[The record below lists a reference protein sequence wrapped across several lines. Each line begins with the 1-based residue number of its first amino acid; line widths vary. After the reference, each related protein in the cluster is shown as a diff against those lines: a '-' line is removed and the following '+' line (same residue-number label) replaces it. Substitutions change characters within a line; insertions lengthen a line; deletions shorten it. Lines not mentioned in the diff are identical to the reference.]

1 MNIKLDTNGT
11 VQLPI
16 GGKYVAEDVYLTAE
30 VPIPNTTTTFDSMK
44 YLFKDTIDVSTDF
57 EYECY
62 FSLSSWPEG
71 SKIKCESGVLSIY
84 NETYGWLS
92 FYSSSGFV
100 EEGCKG
106 IDLKGEYPLEL
117 IQWLINNGYFD
128 IEFYSEKNITENGIY
143 DVFGYHKATV
153 GVPNYLKSFIE
164 GTIENPTIPSGT
176 TIIRAGAFYRYSNIT
191 DVVIPDTVTE
201 IGDYAFQ
208 YSSITSIVFPE
219 GITKIPLACCGNC
232 SNLANVS
239 IPNTVTK
246 IYGGAFQQCNSLV
259 EIFIPSSVT
268 NIYGNVFAYANS
280 LKTLDL
286 SEHTTVP
293 SLSDTDFPSSL
304 TKIKVKSSMVSAFK
318 AATNWSTY
326 ADIISSS

>member
-16 GGKYVAEDVYLTAE
+16 GGKYVAEDVYLTVE
-30 VPIPNTTTTFDSMK
+30 VPIPNTTTTFNSMK

-62 FSLSSWPEG
+62 FSPIGWPEG

-84 NETYGWLS
+84 NETHGWIS
-92 FYSSSGFV
+92 IYSSSGFTEAV
-100 EEGCKG
+100 CQG
-106 IDLKGEYPLEL
+106 INLKGEYPLEL

-128 IEFYSEKNITENGIY
+128 IEYYSEKYITENGVHN
-143 DVFGYHKATV
+143 VFGYHKATV

-164 GTIENPTIPSGT
+164 GTMVNPTIPSGT
-176 TIIRAGAFYRYSNIT
+176 TSIRAGAFHSYPNIT
-191 DVVIPDTVTE
+191 DVVIPNTVTE
-201 IGDYAFQ
+201 IGSSAFQ
-208 YSSITSIVFPE
+208 SSSITSIVFPE
-219 GITKIPLACCGNC
+219 GITNIPQACCGNC

-239 IPNTVTK
+239 IPNTVTE
-246 IYGGAFQQCNSLV
+246 IYAGAFQQCNSLV

-268 NIYGNVFAYANS
+268 KLYRNVFVHDSS

-293 SLSDTDFPSSL
+293 TLLDTNFPSSL

-326 ADIISSS
+326 ANIISSS